1 MKSFHLRA
9 LTVCGTLQ
17 KIVVIFQAIFANLNI
32 SMIYSNLLRSYS
44 DSLYVRET

>member
-1 MKSFHLRA
+1 MKSFHLHV

-32 SMIYSNLLRSYS
+32 STIYSILQGI
-44 DSLYVRET
+44 